1 MSPCQP
7 YEIEL
12 TFGEVSSASRRAV
25 LQSCRISIRVSNM
38 TKMFVRVG
46 TKFAERDRDGRIPA
60 EAHWAPEHTHTHTHT
75 QHAHTRT
82 HTHTHS
88 TRNSRTQEAQTLL
101 ERTSPLDQVGA
112 KVAALLLP
120 ELCLDAWRN
129 THDVLDVEVGF
140 DAFLRTVWIT
150 AELGHNGVG
159 GWCGWHKFL
168 ERKRPWEG
176 ERGAAE
182 RKFNPS

>member
-1 MSPCQP
+1 M
-7 YEIEL
+7 
-12 TFGEVSSASRRAV
+12 
-25 LQSCRISIRVSNM
+25 
-38 TKMFVRVG
+38 
-46 TKFAERDRDGRIPA
+46 
-60 EAHWAPEHTHTHTHT
+60 
-75 QHAHTRT
+75 
-82 HTHTHS
+82 
-88 TRNSRTQEAQTLL
+88 QEAQTLL

-159 GWCGWHKFL
+159 GWCRWHKFL
-168 ERKRPWEG
+168 EESDLGR
-176 ERGAAE
+176 ERGGQ
-182 RKFNPS
+182 RNVSNPS